1 MRNTIRGLLNSIRNG
16 DEYVIDRYENS
27 ISANYTAAIRCS
39 EFFRLPMN
47 NQRRIT
53 QMYLQ
58 DANSIA
64 ELNRIIEELTRRSSN
79 LITMIS
85 VKRSELEREE
95 DNLPEKDVRSSSE
108 DKKGNTL
115 ATIAAAVTVGAI
127 VVLFFLFGFRRG
139 RR

>member
-1 MRNTIRGLLNSIRNG
+1 
-16 DEYVIDRYENS
+16 
-27 ISANYTAAIRCS
+27 
-39 EFFRLPMN
+39 
-47 NQRRIT
+47 
-53 QMYLQ
+53 MYLQ